1 MQTWIFNE
9 GQAVEIYL
17 DCRLGWKLK
26 PGKKEQMPRF
36 ALCIRNHET
45 SSNQKLSDIIR
56 NHQKSSWSSWSSYT
70 NYINHIPTTYQ
81 YQAYTNPSSS
91 ASARAPMDTRKRT
104 AKLTWELWP
113 PCRISPWSIGFIGFT
128 LWQITSNIIN
138 ITNIDPENHQV
149 FLKTDWKLIFQP
161 LPGRVYVNL
170 LEGNHEKWGT
180 SWEYTGRSATIW

>member
-56 NHQKSSWSSWSSYT
+56 NHQKSSEIIMIIMIIIYQL
-70 NYINHIPTTYQ
+70 YQPYPNHIPVPSIYQ
-81 YQAYTNPSSS
+81 PIILSFCQGTNGYQEEDGKAHVGVM
-91 ASARAPMDTRKRT
+91 ASM
-104 AKLTWELWP
+104 
-113 PCRISPWSIGFIGFT
+113 
-128 LWQITSNIIN
+128 
-138 ITNIDPENHQV
+138 
-149 FLKTDWKLIFQP
+149 
-161 LPGRVYVNL
+161 
-170 LEGNHEKWGT
+170 
-180 SWEYTGRSATIW
+180 